1 MTQTASMEDKAQAF
15 DLMIK
20 HQMVPTF
27 GRMSFIV
34 AAEVVD
40 DIGDKHSMNF
50 SGSLKNDRPIVDVA
64 IEVIRDAATRLD
76 GIKGE

>member
-1 MTQTASMEDKAQAF
+1 MTQTASIEDKAQAF

-20 HQMVPTF
+20 HQMRPMF
-27 GRMSFIV
+27 GCTSFIV
-34 AAEVVD
+34 SAEVVD
-40 DIGDKHSMNF
+40 GIGHTHDMHF